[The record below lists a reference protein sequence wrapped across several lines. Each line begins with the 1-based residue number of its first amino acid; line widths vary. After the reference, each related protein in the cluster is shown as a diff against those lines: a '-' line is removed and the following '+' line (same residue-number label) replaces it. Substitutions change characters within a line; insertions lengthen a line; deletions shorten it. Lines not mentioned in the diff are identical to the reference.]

1 MSVSCTTTAVRAAFL
16 YGLLGGAWILL
27 TDRLLYGLVSNA
39 ETIASW
45 QTAKGWLFVAA
56 SAAFVFLLSL
66 RAARREKAARESE
79 DDLLVITDSLPG
91 PVSRVDANGRYL
103 FANAAYTEWFGLT
116 PSQVIGRTQRDV
128 LGEELY
134 ERILPHVRRA
144 LHGERVQYKA
154 ATHSPDG
161 KVRWGL
167 VTLIPDRG
175 EAGDVEG
182 HFTVVLD
189 VTEREQERRA
199 RAETEERYRRLVE
212 GAPDAILV
220 YRDGRVTIVN
230 QAAVRLCGAGS
241 RDELIGRKWHEFVD
255 TPDHDAVGAQLQQ
268 GEELTEPLQLSI
280 CRVDGRRVPVE
291 VSASRFQDGDDVS
304 LHIIMRDISARK
316 EAETALLELN
326 RELEERVE
334 ARTEDLEIARE
345 RAEAADQLKSL
356 FLASMS
362 HELRTPLNSIIGF
375 TGVLLQELPG
385 PINEEQRKQLE
396 IVRRA
401 SRHLLALINDVL
413 DISKIEADE
422 VRLESRDYDLA
433 AVVREAAE
441 MVEPRAHEK
450 SLGFRLEI
458 SEGLEHAVGDA
469 HRLRQVLT
477 NLFGNAVKFTPTGEV
492 TVTAAIEPQSSPLP
506 AAKGA
511 VARID
516 VADTGIGI
524 SAADQAEIFH
534 PFSQIGTQDNP
545 AVEGTGLGLAISR
558 RLARLMGGDI
568 FVRSEPGMGSTF
580 TLYVPLRLAE

>member
-1 MSVSCTTTAVRAAFL
+1 LL
-16 YGLLGGAWILL
+16 YGMLGGVWILF
-27 TDRLLYGLVSNA
+27 TDRLLYSLVSDA
-39 ETIASW
+39 EAIASW

-66 RAARREKAARESE
+66 RAAKREKAARESE
-79 DDLLVITDSLPG
+79 GDLLVITDSLPG
-91 PVSRVDANGRYL
+91 PVSRVDSHGRYL

-134 ERILPHVRRA
+134 GRIAPHVRRA
-144 LHGERVQYKA
+144 LDGTRVQYKA
-154 ATHSPDG
+154 PTHSPDG

-167 VTLIPDRG
+167 VTLIPDFG

-189 VTEREQERRA
+189 VTEREEERLA

-212 GAPDAILV
+212 GAADAILV
-220 YRDGRVTIVN
+220 YQDNRVTLVN
-230 QAAVRLCGAGS
+230 EAAVRLYGADS
-241 RDELIGRKWHEFVD
+241 RDELIGRDWHDFVD
-255 TPDHDAVGAQLQQ
+255 TPDHYVVGEQLEGLRQ

-280 CRVDGRRVPVE
+280 CRLDGGRVPVE

-304 LHIIMRDISARK
+304 LHIIVRDISARK

-326 RELEERVE
+326 RELEERVA

-385 PINEEQRKQLE
+385 PVNEEQRKQLE
-396 IVRRA
+396 IVQRA

-422 VRLESRDYDLA
+422 LRLESRDYDLA
-433 AVVREAAE
+433 AVVMEAAE
-441 MVEPRAHEK
+441 MVQPKAHEK
-450 SLGFRLEI
+450 KLGFRLEI

-477 NLFGNAVKFTPTGEV
+477 NLLGNAVKFTHTGEV
-492 TVTAAIEPQSSPLP
+492 TVTAGIELETSPLP
-506 AAKGA
+506 DTEGG

-516 VADTGIGI
+516 VGDTGIGI
-524 SAADQAEIFH
+524 SADDQAEIFH
-534 PFSQIGTQDNP
+534 PFSQIGTEENP

-558 RLARLMGGDI
+558 RLARLMGGEI
-568 FVRSEPGMGSTF
+568 LVHSEPGKGSTF
-580 TLYVPLRLAE
+580 TLYLPLRPSQ